1 LQLRKMGSVAA
12 ALSMSLAGQREVFAR
27 IQDREAKLIEGAM
40 HGDMAE
46 HTLNEAL
53 SPPNCRR
60 NRYAN
65 VFPWDHTRVVLPTS
79 AQASDYINASYIE
92 LSPNNRYIAAQGPL
106 KDTAHH
112 FWWMCYTES
121 ERQGNDTILIGMV
134 TPIQEGGV
142 VKCFQYW
149 PQQGDPV
156 VDFSASLRKDR
167 LIGEKDSFEVR
178 HVSENFHPEGQFLV
192 TQLQVSFNERT
203 KTIYHYY
210 YDQWADCK
218 VPPSIEPLIFL
229 SKEVAAIQ
237 SKHALPPTPI
247 IHCSAGVGR
256 TGTFIALDY
265 MLHLAQEGGTVSHE
279 TLNETISA
287 LRLQRMMMV
296 QTFHQFNYLHRAVEI
311 LANSKSN

>member
-1 LQLRKMGSVAA
+1 MGSVAA

-40 HGDMAE
+40 HGGAAK

-53 SPPNCRR
+53 SPANSRR

-65 VFPWDHTRVVLPTS
+65 VFPWDHTRVALPTS
-79 AQASDYINASYIE
+79 TQASDYINASYIQ

-112 FWWMCYTES
+112 FWWMCHTES

-134 TPIQEGGV
+134 TPVQEGGV

-156 VDFSASLRKDR
+156 VDFSASLRKDG
-167 LIGEKDSFEVR
+167 LIGPKDNFEVR
-178 HVSENFHPEGQFLV
+178 HVSENFHLEGQFLV
-192 TQLQVSFNERT
+192 TQLQVSFNGLT
-203 KTIYHYY
+203 KTVYHYY

-229 SKEVAAIQ
+229 SREVAAIQ
-237 SKHALPPTPI
+237 SQHALPPTPI

-265 MLHLAQEGGTVSHE
+265 MLHLAQAGSTVSHE

-311 LANSKSN
+311 LASSKSN